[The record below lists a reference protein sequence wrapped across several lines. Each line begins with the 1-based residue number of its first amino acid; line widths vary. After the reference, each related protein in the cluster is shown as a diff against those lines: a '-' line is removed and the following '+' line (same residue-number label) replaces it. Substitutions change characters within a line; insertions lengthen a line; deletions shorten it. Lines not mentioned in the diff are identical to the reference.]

1 MMKLQVCGGCNAKIS
16 ASSLKATLDI
26 LEVFKRK
33 EVLEGFAK
41 NDDAAIIKLSD
52 DMAVAL
58 TCDFFPPMVEDP
70 FAFGEIAAANALSD
84 IYAMGGEPVAA
95 LNLVCFPE
103 EEDRSILEE
112 ILKGGAGKLKEA
124 QCSLVGGHSIHDPRI
139 KYGLC
144 VMGTLNPQE
153 IYTNRS
159 SRVGDKLILTK
170 PLGVSLLSS
179 ARTVGEC
186 EDKYF
191 KDAVE
196 SMRTLNKYA
205 WEILKKY
212 KVNAM
217 TDVTGFGL
225 IGHLSE
231 MVSDTAVIYSKNL
244 NILPGAKEAAE
255 EFLFTAGGQRNRKSY
270 GDLVDFEIQD
280 FALEEV
286 LFDPQTSGG
295 LLAAVSEDGD
305 KVLEELKAAGIPA
318 AIVGEIIPP
327 QDKKI
332 IVR

>member
-1 MMKLQVCGGCNAKIS
+1 MKLQVCGGCNAKIS

-52 DMAVAL
+52 EIAVAL

-70 FAFGEIAAANALSD
+70 FVFGEIAAANALSD

-112 ILKGGAGKLKEA
+112 ILKGGAAKLKEA

-144 VMGTLNPQE
+144 VMGILNPQK
-153 IYTNRS
+153 IYSNNS

-179 ARTVGEC
+179 ARSVGEC

-191 KDAVE
+191 KGAVE

-205 WEILKKY
+205 CEILTKY

-244 NILPGAKEAAE
+244 KILPGAKEAAE

-270 GDLVDFEIQD
+270 ADLVDFEIQD

-295 LLAAVSEDGD
+295 LLVSLAEDGE
-305 KVLEELKAAGIPA
+305 KALEDLKAAGIPA
-318 AIVGEIIPP
+318 AIVGEIIPA

>member
-1 MMKLQVCGGCNAKIS
+1 MKLEVCGGCNAKIS

-41 NDDAAIIKLSD
+41 NDDAAIIKLTD
-52 DMAVAL
+52 DIAVAL

-112 ILKGGAGKLKEA
+112 ILKGGAAKLKEA
-124 QCSLVGGHSIHDPRI
+124 QCTLAGGHSIHDPRI

-144 VMGTLNPQE
+144 VMGVVNPE
-153 IYTNRS
+153 KIYNNS
-159 SRVGDKLILTK
+159 SSKVGDKLILTK

-191 KDAVE
+191 EGAVE

-205 WEILKKY
+205 YEILKKH

-231 MVSDTAVIYSKNL
+231 MVTDTAVIYSKNL
-244 NILPGAKEAAE
+244 KILPGAKEAAE
-255 EFLFTAGGQRNRKSY
+255 EFLFTAGGQRNRNSY
-270 GDLVDFEIQD
+270 GDLVDFETND

-295 LLAAVSEDGD
+295 LLAAVEDGE
-305 KVLEELKAAGIPA
+305 KVLEELKLAGIPA
-318 AIVGEIIPP
+318 AIVGEIIPA

>member
-1 MMKLQVCGGCNAKIS
+1 MKLEVCGGCNAKIS

-41 NDDAAIIKLSD
+41 NDDAAIIKLTD
-52 DMAVAL
+52 DIAVAL

-112 ILKGGAGKLKEA
+112 ILKGGAAKLKEA
-124 QCSLVGGHSIHDPRI
+124 KCTLAGGHSIHDPRI

-144 VMGTLNPQE
+144 VMGVLNPE
-153 IYTNRS
+153 KIYSNS
-159 SRVGDKLILTK
+159 SSKVGDKLIITK

-191 KDAVE
+191 EGAVE

-205 WEILKKY
+205 CEILKKH
-212 KVNAM
+212 KINAM

-231 MVSDTAVIYSKNL
+231 MVTDTAVIYSKNL
-244 NILPGAKEAAE
+244 KILPGAKEAAE

-270 GDLVDFEIQD
+270 GDLVEFEIDD

-295 LLAAVSEDGD
+295 LLAAVEDGE
-305 KVLEELKAAGIPA
+305 KVLEELKLAGIPA
-318 AIVGEIIPP
+318 AIVGEIIPA

>member
-1 MMKLQVCGGCNAKIS
+1 MKLQVCGGCNAKIS

-52 DMAVAL
+52 DIAVAL

-112 ILKGGAGKLKEA
+112 ILKGGAAKLKEA

-144 VMGTLNPQE
+144 VMGILNPQK
-153 IYTNRS
+153 IYSNNS

-186 EDKYF
+186 EDEYF
-191 KDAVE
+191 KAAVE

-205 WEILKKY
+205 YEILKKY

-231 MVSDTAVIYSKNL
+231 MVSDTAVIFSNNL
-244 NILPGAKEAAE
+244 KILPGAKEAAE

-270 GDLVDFEIQD
+270 ADLVDFEIQD

-295 LLAAVSEDGD
+295 LLASIAEDGE
-305 KVLEELKAAGIPA
+305 KALEELKAAGIPA

>member
-1 MMKLQVCGGCNAKIS
+1 MKLQVCGGCNAKIS

-52 DMAVAL
+52 DIAVAL

-112 ILKGGAGKLKEA
+112 ILKGGAAKLKEA

-144 VMGTLNPQE
+144 VMGILNPKK
-153 IYTNRS
+153 IYSNNS

-186 EDKYF
+186 EDEYF
-191 KDAVE
+191 KAAVE

-205 WEILKKY
+205 YEILKKY

-231 MVSDTAVIYSKNL
+231 MVSDTAVIYSNNL
-244 NILPGAKEAAE
+244 KILPGAKEAAE

-270 GDLVDFEIQD
+270 ADLVDFEIQD

-295 LLAAVSEDGD
+295 LLASLAEDGE
-305 KVLEELKAAGIPA
+305 KALEELKAAGIPA
-318 AIVGEIIPP
+318 AIVGEIIPA

>member
-1 MMKLQVCGGCNAKIS
+1 MKLEVCGGCNAKIS

-41 NDDAAIIKLSD
+41 NDDAAIIKLTD
-52 DMAVAL
+52 DIAVAL
-58 TCDFFPPMVEDP
+58 TCDFFPPMVEDA

-112 ILKGGAGKLKEA
+112 ILKGGAAKLKEA
-124 QCSLVGGHSIHDPRI
+124 QCTLAGGHSIHDPRI

-144 VMGTLNPQE
+144 VMGVVNPKK
-153 IYTNRS
+153 IYNNS
-159 SRVGDKLILTK
+159 SSKVGDKLILTK

-191 KDAVE
+191 EGAVE
-196 SMRTLNKYA
+196 SMRTLNKYSC
-205 WEILKKY
+205 EILKKH

-231 MVSDTAVIYSKNL
+231 MVTDTAVIYSKNL
-244 NILPGAKEAAE
+244 KILPGAKEAAE

-270 GDLVDFEIQD
+270 GHIVDFEIDD

-295 LLAAVSEDGD
+295 LLAAVEDGEE
-305 KVLEELKAAGIPA
+305 VLEELKLAGIPA
-318 AIVGEIIPP
+318 AIVGEIIPA

>member
-1 MMKLQVCGGCNAKIS
+1 MKLEVCGGCNAKIS

-52 DMAVAL
+52 DIAVAL

-112 ILKGGAGKLKEA
+112 ILKGGAAKLKEA
-124 QCSLVGGHSIHDPRI
+124 ECSLAGGHSIHDPRI

-144 VMGTLNPQE
+144 VMGVLNPE
-153 IYTNRS
+153 KIYSNS
-159 SRVGDKLILTK
+159 SSKVGDKLILTK

-191 KDAVE
+191 EGAVE

-205 WEILKKY
+205 CEILKKH

-231 MVSDTAVIYSKNL
+231 MVTDTAVIYSKNL
-244 NILPGAKEAAE
+244 KILPGAKEAAE

-270 GDLVDFEIQD
+270 GDLVDFEIRD

-295 LLAAVSEDGD
+295 LLAAVEDGE
-305 KVLEELKAAGIPA
+305 KVLEELKLAGIPA
-318 AIVGEIIPP
+318 AIVGEIIPA

>member
-1 MMKLQVCGGCNAKIS
+1 MKLQVCGGCNAKIS

-52 DMAVAL
+52 DIAVAL

-70 FAFGEIAAANALSD
+70 FAFGEIAATNALSD

-112 ILKGGAGKLKEA
+112 ILKGGAAKLKEA

-144 VMGTLNPQE
+144 VMGILNPQK
-153 IYTNRS
+153 IYSNNS

-191 KDAVE
+191 KGAVE

-205 WEILKKY
+205 YEILKKY

-231 MVSDTAVIYSKNL
+231 MVSDTAVIFSNNL
-244 NILPGAKEAAE
+244 KILPGAKEAAE

-270 GDLVDFEIQD
+270 ADLVDFEIQD

-295 LLAAVSEDGD
+295 LLASIAEDGE
-305 KVLEELKAAGIPA
+305 KALEELKAAGIPA

>member
-1 MMKLQVCGGCNAKIS
+1 MKLEVCGGCNAKIS

-52 DMAVAL
+52 DIAVAL

-112 ILKGGAGKLKEA
+112 ILKGGAAKLKEA
-124 QCSLVGGHSIHDPRI
+124 KCTLAGGHSIHDPRI

-144 VMGTLNPQE
+144 VMGILNPE
-153 IYTNRS
+153 KIYSNS
-159 SRVGDKLILTK
+159 SSKVGDKLILTK

-191 KDAVE
+191 EGAVE

-205 WEILKKY
+205 CEILKKH

-231 MVSDTAVIYSKNL
+231 MVTDTAVIYSKNL
-244 NILPGAKEAAE
+244 KILPGAKEAAE

-270 GDLVDFEIQD
+270 GDLVDFEIRD

-295 LLAAVSEDGD
+295 LLAAVEDGE
-305 KVLEELKAAGIPA
+305 KVLEELKLAGIPA
-318 AIVGEIIPP
+318 AIVGEIIPA

>member
-1 MMKLQVCGGCNAKIS
+1 MKLQVCGGCNAKIS

-52 DMAVAL
+52 DIAVAL

-112 ILKGGAGKLKEA
+112 ILKGGAAKLKEA

-144 VMGTLNPQE
+144 VMGILNPQK
-153 IYTNRS
+153 IYSNNS

-191 KDAVE
+191 KGAVE

-205 WEILKKY
+205 YEILKKY

-244 NILPGAKEAAE
+244 KILPGAKEAAE

-270 GDLVDFEIQD
+270 ADLVDFEIQD

-295 LLAAVSEDGD
+295 LLAALAEDGE
-305 KVLEELKAAGIPA
+305 KALEELKAAGIPA

>member
-1 MMKLQVCGGCNAKIS
+1 MKLEVCGGCNAKIS

-41 NDDAAIIKLSD
+41 NDDAAIIKLTD
-52 DMAVAL
+52 DIAVAL

-112 ILKGGAGKLKEA
+112 ILKGGAAKLKEA
-124 QCSLVGGHSIHDPRI
+124 KCTLAGGHSIHDPRI

-144 VMGTLNPQE
+144 VMGVLNPE
-153 IYTNRS
+153 KIYSNS
-159 SRVGDKLILTK
+159 SSKVGDKLILTK

-191 KDAVE
+191 EGAVE

-205 WEILKKY
+205 CEILKKH
-212 KVNAM
+212 KINAM

-244 NILPGAKEAAE
+244 KILPGAKEAAE

-270 GDLVDFEIQD
+270 GDLVEFEIDD

-295 LLAAVSEDGD
+295 LLAAVEDGE
-305 KVLEELKAAGIPA
+305 KVLEELKLAGIPA
-318 AIVGEIIPP
+318 AIVGEIIPA

>member
-1 MMKLQVCGGCNAKIS
+1 MKLQVCGGCNAKIS

-52 DMAVAL
+52 DIAVAL
-58 TCDFFPPMVEDP
+58 TCDFFPPMVDDP

-112 ILKGGAGKLKEA
+112 ILKGGAAKLKEA

-144 VMGTLNPQE
+144 VLGILNPQK
-153 IYTNRS
+153 IYSNNS

-191 KDAVE
+191 KAAVE

-205 WEILKKY
+205 YEILKKY

-244 NILPGAKEAAE
+244 KILPGAKEAAE

-270 GDLVDFEIQD
+270 ADLVDFEIQD

-295 LLAAVSEDGD
+295 LLAALAEDGE
-305 KVLEELKAAGIPA
+305 KALEELKAAGIPA

>member
-1 MMKLQVCGGCNAKIS
+1 MKLEVCGGCNAKIS

-26 LEVFKRK
+26 LEIFKRK

-41 NDDAAIIKLSD
+41 NDDAAIIKLTD
-52 DMAVAL
+52 DIAVAL

-112 ILKGGAGKLKEA
+112 ILKGGAAKLKEA
-124 QCSLVGGHSIHDPRI
+124 QCTLAGGHSIHDPRI

-144 VMGTLNPQE
+144 VMGILNPE
-153 IYTNRS
+153 KIYSNS
-159 SRVGDKLILTK
+159 SSKVGDKLILTK

-191 KDAVE
+191 EGAVE

-205 WEILKKY
+205 CEILKKH

-231 MVSDTAVIYSKNL
+231 MVTDTAVIYSKNL
-244 NILPGAKEAAE
+244 KILPGAKEAAE

-270 GDLVDFEIQD
+270 GDLVAFEIRD

-295 LLAAVSEDGD
+295 LLAAVEDGE
-305 KVLEELKAAGIPA
+305 KVLEELKLAGIPA
-318 AIVGEIIPP
+318 AIVGEIIPA

>member
-1 MMKLQVCGGCNAKIS
+1 MKLEVCGGCNAKIA

-41 NDDAAIIKLSD
+41 NDDAAIIKLTD
-52 DMAVAL
+52 DVAVAL

-112 ILKGGAGKLKEA
+112 ILKGGAAKLKEA
-124 QCSLVGGHSIHDPRI
+124 NCTLAGGHSIHDPRI

-144 VMGTLNPQE
+144 VMGVLNPE
-153 IYTNRS
+153 KIYNNS
-159 SRVGDKLILTK
+159 SSKVGDKLILTK

-191 KDAVE
+191 EGAVE

-205 WEILKKY
+205 CEILKKH

-231 MVSDTAVIYSKNL
+231 MVTDTAVIYSKNL
-244 NILPGAKEAAE
+244 KILPGAKEAAE

-270 GDLVDFEIQD
+270 GDLVDFEIKD

-295 LLAAVSEDGD
+295 LLAAVEDGE
-305 KVLEELKAAGIPA
+305 KVLEELKLAGIPA
-318 AIVGEIIPP
+318 AIVGEIIPA

>member
-1 MMKLQVCGGCNAKIS
+1 MKLEVCGGCNAKIS

-52 DMAVAL
+52 DIAVAL

-112 ILKGGAGKLKEA
+112 ILKGGAAKLKEA
-124 QCSLVGGHSIHDPRI
+124 QCTLAGGHSIHDPRI

-144 VMGTLNPQE
+144 VMGILNPE
-153 IYTNRS
+153 KIYSNS
-159 SRVGDKLILTK
+159 SSKVGDKLILTK

-191 KDAVE
+191 YGAVE

-205 WEILKKY
+205 CEILKKH
-212 KVNAM
+212 KINAM

-231 MVSDTAVIYSKNL
+231 MVTDTAVIYSKNL
-244 NILPGAKEAAE
+244 KILPGAKEAAE

-270 GDLVDFEIQD
+270 GDLVDFEIVD

-295 LLAAVSEDGD
+295 LLAAVEDGE
-305 KVLEELKAAGIPA
+305 KVLEELKLAGIPA
-318 AIVGEIIPP
+318 AIVGEIIPA

>member
-1 MMKLQVCGGCNAKIS
+1 MKLQVCGGCNAKIS

-52 DMAVAL
+52 DIAVAL

-112 ILKGGAGKLKEA
+112 ILKGGAAKLKEA

-144 VMGTLNPQE
+144 VMGILNPKK
-153 IYTNRS
+153 IYSNNS

-191 KDAVE
+191 KGAVE

-205 WEILKKY
+205 YEILKKY

-244 NILPGAKEAAE
+244 KILPGAKEAAE

-270 GDLVDFEIQD
+270 ADLVDFEIQD

-295 LLAAVSEDGD
+295 LLAALAEDGE
-305 KVLEELKAAGIPA
+305 KALEELKAAGIPA

>member
-1 MMKLQVCGGCNAKIS
+1 MKLEVCGGCNAKIS

-41 NDDAAIIKLSD
+41 NDDAAIIKLTD
-52 DMAVAL
+52 DIAVAL

-112 ILKGGAGKLKEA
+112 ILKGGAAKLKEA
-124 QCSLVGGHSIHDPRI
+124 QCTLAGGHSIHDPRI

-144 VMGTLNPQE
+144 VMGILNPE
-153 IYTNRS
+153 KIYNNS
-159 SRVGDKLILTK
+159 SSKVGDKLILTK

-191 KDAVE
+191 EGAVE

-205 WEILKKY
+205 CEILKKH

-231 MVSDTAVIYSKNL
+231 MVTDTAVIYSKNL
-244 NILPGAKEAAE
+244 KILPGAKEAAE

-270 GDLVDFEIQD
+270 GDLVDFEIRD

-295 LLAAVSEDGD
+295 LLAAVEDGE
-305 KVLEELKAAGIPA
+305 KVLEELKLAGIPA
-318 AIVGEIIPP
+318 AIVGEIIPA

>member
-1 MMKLQVCGGCNAKIS
+1 MKLEVCGGCNAKIS

-41 NDDAAIIKLSD
+41 NDDAAIIKLTED
-52 DMAVAL
+52 VAVAL
-58 TCDFFPPMVEDP
+58 TCDFFPPMVEDA

-112 ILKGGAGKLKEA
+112 ILKGGAAKLKEA
-124 QCSLVGGHSIHDPRI
+124 ECTLAGGHSIHDPRI

-144 VMGTLNPQE
+144 VMGVVNPKK
-153 IYTNRS
+153 IYNNS
-159 SRVGDKLILTK
+159 SSKVGDKLILTK

-191 KDAVE
+191 EGAVK
-196 SMRTLNKYA
+196 SMKTLNKYA
-205 WEILKKY
+205 CEILKKH

-244 NILPGAKEAAE
+244 KILPGAKEAAE

-270 GDLVDFEIQD
+270 GDLVDFEIDD

-295 LLAAVSEDGD
+295 LLAAVEDGE
-305 KVLEELKAAGIPA
+305 KVLEELKLAGIPA
-318 AIVGEIIPP
+318 AIVGEIIPA

>member
-1 MMKLQVCGGCNAKIS
+1 MKLQVCGGCNAKIS

-144 VMGTLNPQE
+144 VLGILNPKK
-153 IYTNRS
+153 IYSNNS

-186 EDKYF
+186 EDSYF
-191 KDAVE
+191 KGAVE

-244 NILPGAKEAAE
+244 KILPGAKEAAE

>member
-1 MMKLQVCGGCNAKIS
+1 MKLEVCGGCNAKIS

-41 NDDAAIIKLSD
+41 NDDAAIIKLTD
-52 DMAVAL
+52 DIAVAL
-58 TCDFFPPMVEDP
+58 TCDFFPPMVEDA

-112 ILKGGAGKLKEA
+112 ILKGGAAKLKEA
-124 QCSLVGGHSIHDPRI
+124 NCTLAGGHSIHDPRI

-144 VMGTLNPQE
+144 VMGILNPE
-153 IYTNRS
+153 KIYSNS
-159 SRVGDKLILTK
+159 SSKVGDKLILTK

-191 KDAVE
+191 EGAVE

-205 WEILKKY
+205 CEILKKH

-231 MVSDTAVIYSKNL
+231 MVTDTAVIYSKNL
-244 NILPGAKEAAE
+244 KILPGAKEAAE

-270 GDLVDFEIQD
+270 GDLVDFEIVD

-295 LLAAVSEDGD
+295 LLAAVEDGE
-305 KVLEELKAAGIPA
+305 KVLEELKLAGIPA
-318 AIVGEIIPP
+318 AIVGEIIPA

>member
-1 MMKLQVCGGCNAKIS
+1 MKLEVCGGCNAKIS

-41 NDDAAIIKLSD
+41 NDDAAIIKLTED
-52 DMAVAL
+52 IAVAL
-58 TCDFFPPMVEDP
+58 TCDFFPPMVEDA

-112 ILKGGAGKLKEA
+112 ILKGGAAKLKEA
-124 QCSLVGGHSIHDPRI
+124 ECTLSGGHSIHDPRI

-144 VMGTLNPQE
+144 VMGVVNPKK
-153 IYTNRS
+153 IYNNS
-159 SRVGDKLILTK
+159 SSKVGDKLILTK

-191 KDAVE
+191 EGAVE

-205 WEILKKY
+205 CEILKKH

-231 MVSDTAVIYSKNL
+231 MVTDTAVIYSKNL
-244 NILPGAKEAAE
+244 KILPGAKEAAE

-270 GDLVDFEIQD
+270 GDLVDFEIDD
-280 FALEEV
+280 FDLEEI

-295 LLAAVSEDGD
+295 LLAAVEDGE
-305 KVLEELKAAGIPA
+305 KVLEELKLAGIPA
-318 AIVGEIIPP
+318 AIVGEIIPA

>member
-1 MMKLQVCGGCNAKIS
+1 MKLEVCGGCNAKIS

-52 DMAVAL
+52 DIAVAL

-112 ILKGGAGKLKEA
+112 ILKGGAAKLKEA
-124 QCSLVGGHSIHDPRI
+124 QCTLAGGHSIHDPRI

-144 VMGTLNPQE
+144 VMGILNPE
-153 IYTNRS
+153 KIYSNS
-159 SRVGDKLILTK
+159 SSKVGDKLILTK

-191 KDAVE
+191 EGAVE

-205 WEILKKY
+205 CEILKKH

-231 MVSDTAVIYSKNL
+231 MVTDTAVIYSKNL
-244 NILPGAKEAAE
+244 KILPGAKEAAE

-270 GDLVDFEIQD
+270 GDLVEFEIDD

-295 LLAAVSEDGD
+295 LLAAVEDGE
-305 KVLEELKAAGIPA
+305 KVLEELKLAGIPA
-318 AIVGEIIPP
+318 AIVGEIIPA

>member
-1 MMKLQVCGGCNAKIS
+1 MKLEVCGGCNAKIS

-52 DMAVAL
+52 DIAVAL

-112 ILKGGAGKLKEA
+112 ILKGGAAKLKEA
-124 QCSLVGGHSIHDPRI
+124 ECSLAGGHSIHDPRI

-144 VMGTLNPQE
+144 VMGILNPE
-153 IYTNRS
+153 KIYNNS
-159 SRVGDKLILTK
+159 SSKVGDKLILTK

-191 KDAVE
+191 EGAVE

-205 WEILKKY
+205 CEILKKH
-212 KVNAM
+212 KINAM

-231 MVSDTAVIYSKNL
+231 MVTDTAVIYSKNL
-244 NILPGAKEAAE
+244 KILPGAKEAAE

-270 GDLVDFEIQD
+270 GDLVDFEIDD

-295 LLAAVSEDGD
+295 LLAAVEDGE
-305 KVLEELKAAGIPA
+305 KVLEELKLAGIPA
-318 AIVGEIIPP
+318 AIVGEIIPA

>member
-1 MMKLQVCGGCNAKIS
+1 MKLQVCGGCNAKIS

-52 DMAVAL
+52 DIAVAL

-70 FAFGEIAAANALSD
+70 FAFGEIAVANALSD

-112 ILKGGAGKLKEA
+112 ILKGGAAKLKEA

-144 VMGTLNPQE
+144 VMGILNPQK
-153 IYTNRS
+153 IYSNNS

-191 KDAVE
+191 KGAVE

-205 WEILKKY
+205 YEILKKY

-244 NILPGAKEAAE
+244 EILPGAKEAAE

-270 GDLVDFEIQD
+270 ADLVDFEIQD

-295 LLAAVSEDGD
+295 LLAALAEDGE
-305 KVLEELKAAGIPA
+305 KALEELKAAGIPA

>member
-1 MMKLQVCGGCNAKIS
+1 MKLEVCGGCNAKIS

-41 NDDAAIIKLSD
+41 NDDAAIIKLTD
-52 DMAVAL
+52 DIAVAL

-112 ILKGGAGKLKEA
+112 ILKGGAAKLKEA
-124 QCSLVGGHSIHDPRI
+124 ECTLAGGHSIHDPRI

-144 VMGTLNPQE
+144 VMGILNPE
-153 IYTNRS
+153 KIYNNS
-159 SRVGDKLILTK
+159 SSKVGDKLILTK

-191 KDAVE
+191 EGAVE

-205 WEILKKY
+205 CEILKKH
-212 KVNAM
+212 KINAM

-231 MVSDTAVIYSKNL
+231 MVTDTAVIYSKNL
-244 NILPGAKEAAE
+244 KILPGAKEAAE

-270 GDLVDFEIQD
+270 GDLVDFEIND

-295 LLAAVSEDGD
+295 LLAAVEDGE
-305 KVLEELKAAGIPA
+305 KVLEELKLAGIPA
-318 AIVGEIIPP
+318 AIVGEIIPA

>member
-1 MMKLQVCGGCNAKIS
+1 MKLEVCGGCNAKIS

-41 NDDAAIIKLSD
+41 NDDAAIIKLTD
-52 DMAVAL
+52 DVAVAL
-58 TCDFFPPMVEDP
+58 TCDFFPPMVEDA

-112 ILKGGAGKLKEA
+112 ILKGGAAKLKEA
-124 QCSLVGGHSIHDPRI
+124 QCTLAGGHSIHDPRI

-144 VMGTLNPQE
+144 VMGVLNPE
-153 IYTNRS
+153 KIYNNS
-159 SRVGDKLILTK
+159 SSKVGDKLILTK

-191 KDAVE
+191 EGAVE

-205 WEILKKY
+205 CEILKKH

-231 MVSDTAVIYSKNL
+231 MVTDTAVIYSKNL
-244 NILPGAKEAAE
+244 KILPGAKEAAE

-270 GDLVDFEIQD
+270 GDLVDFEIDD

-295 LLAAVSEDGD
+295 LLAAVEDGE
-305 KVLEELKAAGIPA
+305 KVLEELKLAGIPA
-318 AIVGEIIPP
+318 AIVGEIIPA